1 MKRYVKATTQPQDL
15 SKERLETI
23 VSEIVNIYNDSTLN
37 SDEQSIKTL
46 KILNYFNLIK

>member
-1 MKRYVKATTQPQDL
+1 MKRYIKANTQPQDL

-23 VSEIVNIYNDSTLN
+23 VSEIVNVYDNHLDPE
-37 SDEQSIKTL
+37 EQSTKIL

>member
-1 MKRYVKATTQPQDL
+1 MKRYIKANTQPQDL

-23 VSEIVNIYNDSTLN
+23 VTEIVNIYDNHLSYE
-37 SDEQSIKTL
+37 EQSIYIK